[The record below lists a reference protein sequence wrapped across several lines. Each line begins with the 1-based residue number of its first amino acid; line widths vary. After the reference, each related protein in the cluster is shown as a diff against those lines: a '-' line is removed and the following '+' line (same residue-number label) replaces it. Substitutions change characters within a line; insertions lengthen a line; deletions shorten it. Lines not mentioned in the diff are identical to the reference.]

1 MKQKI
6 FCSMLLAMLGCM
18 PCFANLS
25 LLIHLTDSTEIV
37 CSLAKEPTMT
47 FGDKTITLS
56 SIEGTVGQW
65 DFSDVVSW
73 NFADVEDGDAVIPI
87 NAEKARIWIEGG
99 RLTIAGVS
107 AEKIAVYDAGGRSSI
122 PVPDNADGQISI
134 NINGLPKGTYLL
146 KAGNS
151 SIKFLVQ

>member
-1 MKQKI
+1 
-6 FCSMLLAMLGCM
+6 MLLAMLWCM

-47 FGDKTITLS
+47 FEDKTITLS

-65 DFSDVVSW
+65 DFSDVESW
-73 NFADVEDGDAVIPI
+73 NFAEVEDVDAVNPV
-87 NAEKARIWIEGG
+87 NVEKACIRIEGG
-99 RLTIAGVS
+99 RITITGVKDD
-107 AEKIAVYDAGGRSSI
+107 KIAVYDAGGRLST
-122 PVPDNADGQISI
+122 PVPDSADGQISI
-134 NINGLPKGTYLL
+134 SINGLPKGTYIL

>member
-107 AEKIAVYDAGGRSSI
+107 AEKIAVYDAGGRSST
-122 PVPDNADGQISI
+122 PVPDIADGQIVI

>member
-151 SIKFLVQ
+151 SFKFLVQ

>member
-6 FCSMLLAMLGCM
+6 FCSMLLTMLGCM

-47 FGDKTITLS
+47 FGNKTITLS

-65 DFSDVVSW
+65 DFSDVESW
-73 NFADVEDGDAVIPI
+73 NFAEVDDPDAVIPI
-87 NAEKARIWIEGG
+87 NVEKARIWIEGG
-99 RLTIAGVS
+99 RITIAGVK
-107 AEKIAVYDAGGRSSI
+107 ADKIAVYDAGGRSSI
-122 PVPDNADGQISI
+122 SVPDSTDNQISI
-134 NINGLPKGTYLL
+134 SIDGLPKGTYLL

>member
-6 FCSMLLAMLGCM
+6 LCSMLLAMLGCL
-18 PCFANLS
+18 PCFADLS

-47 FGDKTITLS
+47 FGNKTITLS
-56 SIEGTVGQW
+56 SKEGTVGQW
-65 DFSDVVSW
+65 DFSDVESW
-73 NFADVEDGDAVIPI
+73 NFAEVEDADAVNPVY
-87 NAEKARIWIEGG
+87 AEKARIRIEGG
-99 RLTIAGVS
+99 RITIAGVN
-107 AEKIAVYDAGGRSSI
+107 ADKIAVYDAGGRSLT
-122 PVPDNADGQISI
+122 PVPNSADGQISI
-134 NINGLPKGTYLL
+134 SIDGLPKGTYLL

>member
-6 FCSMLLAMLGCM
+6 FCSMLLTMLGCM